1 MTFDLSRDTFV
12 LCLLM
17 PRWRSQLL
25 REMLQNYDKRVAL
38 EEPWPIYIRSQWF
51 CLSSRRGDVRKETV
65 CLCFCTC
72 VDQFSPHGFHPRLK
86 WIPFA
91 DNHWPTLATVVGDA
105 HVCVS
110 LSQSTG
116 ESWRPLTPHELI
128 DDADISWT
136 SLKLP
141 NTSVS
146 FRRRFNGYYQLVW
159 CALNCWGQA
168 AVLWNVRKA
177 FSPICI

>member
-12 LCLLM
+12 LCLLT

-25 REMLQNYDKRVAL
+25 REMLQSYDKRVAL
-38 EEPWPIYIRSQWF
+38 EEPWTIYTRSQW
-51 CLSSRRGDVRKETV
+51 LLIESGRRREEGNAV
-65 CLCFCTC
+65 CLCLRTC
-72 VDQFSPHGFHPRLK
+72 VDQFYPHGFHLRLQ

-91 DNHWPTLATVVGDA
+91 DNHWPTLATVVGDT

-110 LSQSTG
+110 LSQPTG

-141 NTSVS
+141 NTSVT
-146 FRRRFNGYYQLVW
+146 FRRRFSGYYQLVW
-159 CALNCWGQA
+159 CALNCWDRLLCGET
-168 AVLWNVRKA
+168 
-177 FSPICI
+177 